1 MKIVNISIGTLV
13 SAVISTVII
22 LVISLIELMFTH
34 NEVGYTTSFFNS
46 VFVNVEEN
54 TDGWD
59 LYTTLGVNTD
69 NLTPIILTILFFWFF
84 YLILTMVYID
94 RKKKRENVR

>member
-1 MKIVNISIGTLV
+1 MKIVNIIIGTLV

-22 LVISLIELMFTH
+22 LVISLIKLMFTH
-34 NEVGYTTSFFNS
+34 DEVGYTTSFFNS
-46 VFVNVEEN
+46 LFVKAEEN

-69 NLTPIILTILFFWFF
+69 NLTPIILTIIFFWFF
-84 YLILTMVYID
+84 YLILTKVYID
-94 RKKKRENVR
+94 RKKKRENVK

>member
-1 MKIVNISIGTLV
+1 MKKANIIIGTLV

-22 LVISLIELMFTH
+22 LVISLIKLLFTH
-34 NEVGYTTSFFNS
+34 DEVGHKTSFFNS
-46 VFVNVEEN
+46 LFVKFEEN

-84 YLILTMVYID
+84 YLTLTKVYID
-94 RKKKRENVR
+94 RKKKREYVK